1 MRRRVKRAVKTVIL
15 VVIGVGAIAS
25 VAPSTW
31 REAEDEMR
39 RRLRSIEAMARP
51 PTERSADWFE
61 RQKQKHRLRD
71 RLGGIEIGAGNA
83 AEVRKVESVRI
94 AGGSGA
100 FTGPARVIDGDTL
113 DVGGVRIRLYGIDAP
128 ESKQS
133 CQAGGKRWSCGREA
147 TRALAG
153 RIGGRSVSCQE
164 RDRDRYGRIV
174 AVCSAS
180 GTDLNAWM
188 AVEGWAF
195 AYRRYSNAYVAEE
208 SGRGQQGGAC
218 GAAMSFRLGI
228 GARASALAACGQRH
242 GKRTVDGAPSRA
254 TSARTARALPCAG
267 RAVLRADANQY
278 IERGAVVLHRGRSPG
293 GRVASLKAV
302 ASGPAAWSTGSQAS
316 VPPRRSWV
324 DESAPLGRY
333 RTVPGARMQLYASR
347 LIQTVELRHIRCR
360 GWAPSL

>member
-1 MRRRVKRAVKTVIL
+1 MKRAVKTVIL

-31 REAEDEMR
+31 PEAEDEMR

-61 RQKQKHRLRD
+61 RQKHRLRD

-113 DVGGVRIRLYGIDAP
+113 DVGGVRIRLHGIDAP

-133 CQAGGKRWSCGREA
+133 CLAGGKRWSCGREA

-188 AVEGWAF
+188 ATEGWAF

-208 SGRGQQGGAC
+208 SG
-218 GAAMSFRLGI
+218 
-228 GARASALAACGQRH
+228 
-242 GKRTVDGAPSRA
+242 
-254 TSARTARALPCAG
+254 ARTARRGVWRGDVIPPWDWRKAKRLGGMRTTTRQENSG
-267 RAVLRADANQY
+267 RCL
-278 IERGAVVLHRGRSPG
+278 
-293 GRVASLKAV
+293 
-302 ASGPAAWSTGSQAS
+302 
-316 VPPRRSWV
+316 
-324 DESAPLGRY
+324 
-333 RTVPGARMQLYASR
+333 
-347 LIQTVELRHIRCR
+347 
-360 GWAPSL
+360 